1 MFTEHELNDLQN
13 TFDSVAQGDEL
24 VNILSLKTLFNEAG
38 FNPSDD
44 MIQDLLRA
52 CGQKEGEDLG

>member
-38 FNPSDD
+38 FSPSDD
-44 MIQDLLRA
+44 MIQDLLKA
-52 CGQKEGEDLG
+52 CG